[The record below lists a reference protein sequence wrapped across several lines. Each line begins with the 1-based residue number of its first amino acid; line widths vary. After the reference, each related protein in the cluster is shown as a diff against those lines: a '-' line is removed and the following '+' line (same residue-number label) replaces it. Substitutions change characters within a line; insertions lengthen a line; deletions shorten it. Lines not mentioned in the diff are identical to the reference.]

1 MLLKLWKIK
10 MKHIEISV
18 MEDGEVPEFMAQ
30 ANAQKELEVTEQIKL
45 LQEQIIDLQKKVE
58 WLEKTT
64 RRISGR

>member
-1 MLLKLWKIK
+1 
-10 MKHIEISV
+10 